1 MFIVGIR
8 CSSRQYFPK
17 WGVHTVQDGFR
28 GCWGLFSMVHWTWC
42 LNTEQATVFHSS
54 LIFLISSK
62 RKSTCCQSLT
72 HLSRQNMPQ
81 ARVSE
86 IEGNTAVCFYWI
98 HFYGKF
104 YLSRD
109 YSFIYQVSLSRNTIF
124 FHGEHWCSLFDI
136 TVSFKIKD
144 FLCHTFTW

>member
-1 MFIVGIR
+1 MKGSMNCVLPFS
-8 CSSRQYFPK
+8 CSSFPMGSRQYFPK

-42 LNTEQATVFHSS
+42 LNTEQVTVFHSS

-86 IEGNTAVCFYWI
+86 REKILLYVFTEFI
-98 HFYGKF
+98 LIKF
-104 YLSRD
+104 DGQGITLYLSRV
-109 YSFIYQVSLSRNTIF
+109 YQGILFFSMESTDVVCLTSL
-124 FHGEHWCSLFDI
+124 
-136 TVSFKIKD
+136 
-144 FLCHTFTW
+144 